1 MYYGIHLG
9 KSSNCK
15 KCIIYY
21 YWFSNHGFRFQDYV
35 CNGCYDLTILG
46 VNISDI
52 AITTIKNDCCSI
64 HKIRQFAAINLLKTS
79 VLENRG

>member
-21 YWFSNHGFRFQDYV
+21 YWFSNHGFRFQDCV
-35 CNGCYDLTILG
+35 CNGCHDLIMLG
-46 VNISDI
+46 VNISYI
-52 AITTIKNDCCSI
+52 AIKNV
-64 HKIRQFAAINLLKTS
+64 HHY
-79 VLENRG
+79 